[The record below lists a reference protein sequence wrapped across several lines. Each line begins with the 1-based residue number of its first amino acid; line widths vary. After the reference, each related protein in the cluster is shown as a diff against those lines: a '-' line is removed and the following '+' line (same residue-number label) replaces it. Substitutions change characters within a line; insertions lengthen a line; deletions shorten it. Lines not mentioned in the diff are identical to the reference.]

1 MLNGDDIIEEAPANP
16 SLDDNNDDDMIN
28 DDDSL
33 INKEELADPSPKIN
47 PSSLINP
54 SPSAE
59 ELLHD
64 YQRRR
69 TKYVKVLA
77 SGGRAT
83 PVTPQVV
90 CDDDNDEDDDDGG
103 KNAPALLADDD
114 SAYAQSDP
122 SPTVMVPE
130 TPGAWAVDPTKVDD
144 TPKATSSPP
153 WWKKK
158 IASSSS
164 SASPSS
170 SSSPDDYIDKND
182 SENSNARR
190 RRAEAR
196 KRCIDAAKEESNKNY
211 HNKPSPIVVTL
222 KHILGMMFSFH
233 PEQQEEHLPAIAVL
247 IRALAIGVLFLTA
260 LPIALILS
268 LITLPIGTLAASIAG
283 TITLVLGTA
292 LFFVVAPLLCVGVG
306 VALILYVLR
315 RQPRETYTNN
325 ATASTKQQ
333 QQQMEKLKLIMKK
346 EA

>member
-33 INKEELADPSPKIN
+33 MKEELADPSPKIN

-83 PVTPQVV
+83 PVTPQVM
-90 CDDDNDEDDDDGG
+90 CDDDNDEDDDDGV
-103 KNAPALLADDD
+103 KNAPLLADDD

-130 TPGAWAVDPTKVDD
+130 TPGAWAVDPTKVED

-170 SSSPDDYIDKND
+170 SSSPDDHIDKND

-211 HNKPSPIVVTL
+211 HKPSLIVVTL

-325 ATASTKQQ
+325 ATASMKQQ

>member
-33 INKEELADPSPKIN
+33 IKEELADPSPKIN

-83 PVTPQVV
+83 PVTPQVM
-90 CDDDNDEDDDDGG
+90 CDDDNEDDGDGG
-103 KNAPALLADDD
+103 KDAPLLADDD

-122 SPTVMVPE
+122 SPTVIVPE
-130 TPGAWAVDPTKVDD
+130 TPGAWAVDPTKVED

-164 SASPSS
+164 ASPSS
-170 SSSPDDYIDKND
+170 SSSPDDHIDKND
-182 SENSNARR
+182 NENGNARR

-196 KRCIDAAKEESNKNY
+196 KRCLDAAKQEGNKNY
-211 HNKPSPIVVTL
+211 HKPSLIVVTL

>member
-33 INKEELADPSPKIN
+33 IKEELADPSPKIN

-83 PVTPQVV
+83 PVTPQVM
-90 CDDDNDEDDDDGG
+90 CDDDNEDDDDGG
-103 KNAPALLADDD
+103 KDAPLLADDD

-122 SPTVMVPE
+122 SPTVIVPE
-130 TPGAWAVDPTKVDD
+130 TPGAWAVDPTKVED

-164 SASPSS
+164 ASPSS
-170 SSSPDDYIDKND
+170 SSSPDDHIDKND
-182 SENSNARR
+182 NENGNARR

-196 KRCIDAAKEESNKNY
+196 KRCLDAAKEEGNKNY
-211 HNKPSPIVVTL
+211 HKPSPIVVML

>member
-33 INKEELADPSPKIN
+33 IKEELADPSPKIN

-83 PVTPQVV
+83 PVTPQVM
-90 CDDDNDEDDDDGG
+90 CDDDNEDDDDGG
-103 KNAPALLADDD
+103 KDAPLLADDD

-122 SPTVMVPE
+122 SPTVIVPE
-130 TPGAWAVDPTKVDD
+130 TPGAWAVDPTKVED

-164 SASPSS
+164 ASPSS
-170 SSSPDDYIDKND
+170 SSSPDDHIDKND
-182 SENSNARR
+182 NENGNARR

-196 KRCIDAAKEESNKNY
+196 KRCLDAAKQEGNKNY
-211 HNKPSPIVVTL
+211 HKPSPIVVML

-247 IRALAIGVLFLTA
+247 TRALAIGVLFLTA

>member
-33 INKEELADPSPKIN
+33 IKEELADPSPKIN

-83 PVTPQVV
+83 PVTPQVM
-90 CDDDNDEDDDDGG
+90 CDDDNEDDGDGG
-103 KNAPALLADDD
+103 KDAPLLADDD

-122 SPTVMVPE
+122 SPTVIVPE
-130 TPGAWAVDPTKVDD
+130 TPGAWAVDPTKVED

-164 SASPSS
+164 ASPSS
-170 SSSPDDYIDKND
+170 SSSPDDHIDKND

-196 KRCIDAAKEESNKNY
+196 KRCLDAAKQEGNKNY
-211 HNKPSPIVVTL
+211 HKPSLIVVTL

-247 IRALAIGVLFLTA
+247 TRALAIGVLFLTA

-292 LFFVVAPLLCVGVG
+292 FFFVVAPLLCVGVG

>member
-33 INKEELADPSPKIN
+33 IKEELADPSPKIN

-83 PVTPQVV
+83 PVTPQVM
-90 CDDDNDEDDDDGG
+90 CDDDNEDDDDGG
-103 KNAPALLADDD
+103 KDAPLLADDD

-122 SPTVMVPE
+122 SPTVIVPE
-130 TPGAWAVDPTKVDD
+130 TPGAWAVDPTKVED

-164 SASPSS
+164 ASPSS
-170 SSSPDDYIDKND
+170 SSSPDDHIDKND
-182 SENSNARR
+182 NENGNARR

-196 KRCIDAAKEESNKNY
+196 KRCLDAAKEEGNKNY
-211 HNKPSPIVVTL
+211 HKPSPIVVML

-292 LFFVVAPLLCVGVG
+292 FFFVVAPLLCVGVG